1 METTTL
7 SSKGQVIIPK
17 SLRNQYKWSTGQK
30 LLVIDKGNGIFLKPK
45 RPFIQSSLNDVA
57 GCLKHEGQ
65 PKSLKDMEQAIKT
78 GALKKKNDIC

>member
-17 SLRNQYKWSTGQK
+17 SLRNQYKWSPGQK

-45 RPFIQSSLNDVA
+45 RPFIQSSLKDVA
-57 GCLKHEGQ
+57 GCLKYEGQ
-65 PKSLKDMEQAIKT
+65 AKSLKDMERAIKT
-78 GALKKKNDIC
+78 GALKKKNDIR

>member
-57 GCLKHEGQ
+57 GCLKYEGQ